1 MLDHVAG
8 DLGRVEQGRVG
19 LHQRL
24 EIRVQERLVVVRRD
38 LAVARLQVLAASRER
53 RQERRQGASAAA
65 ASTSAAHPCVIVDQ
79 IHGRGKLTPAAV
91 VEKVLLLLQQ
101 LLLLRVAEPLL
112 VVVVIVV
119 IAVLLVV
126 MVVVVVVVGVV
137 MVTGRVHG
145 QVLGV
150 VTATHAAVGRL
161 QVQLAIAAPVTGR
174 DRVRRRSPR
183 P

>member
-1 MLDHVAG
+1 
-8 DLGRVEQGRVG
+8 VE
-19 LHQRL
+19 
-24 EIRVQERLVVVRRD
+24 E
-38 LAVARLQVLAASRER
+38 
-53 RQERRQGASAAA
+53 
-65 ASTSAAHPCVIVDQ
+65 
-79 IHGRGKLTPAAV
+79 
-91 VEKVLLLLQQ
+91 VLLLLQQ

-119 IAVLLVV
+119 VAVLLVV
-126 MVVVVVVVGVV
+126 MVIVVVVVVAVV

-150 VTATHAAVGRL
+150 VTAAHAAVGRL
-161 QVQLAIAAPVTGR
+161 QVQLSVAASVTGG